1 MTLIFLNIPG
11 LIGEIPS
18 KLILAYPVIEL
29 FRTRVTSN
37 ASAGSVKKI
46 VERQNRDGGW
56 QLVSGVNPERRQNGI
71 TTRNDKIYAILIIQ
85 YKCVLPNL
93 QWCRRGSDCMVV
105 GFITTYAIS
114 TYHH

>member
-11 LIGEIPS
+11 LIGETPS

-37 ASAGSVKKI
+37 GSAGSVKNI

-56 QLVSGVNPERRQNGI
+56 QLVSGVKLAMCHYVETKRLSETVLDNI
-71 TTRNDKIYAILIIQ
+71 TRIYFVLQGVRLLYNILCRIILL
-85 YKCVLPNL
+85 CSRH
-93 QWCRRGSDCMVV
+93 W
-105 GFITTYAIS
+105 
-114 TYHH
+114 H